1 MKDLLGREIAAGNYI
16 CYALTS
22 GRSANLAV
30 YKVTEVHEEF
40 IKACKVVSSYGCG
53 TWLLTLKDGRTVPRK
68 YCKLVYKPGE
78 GSYFEEMSEQEKVKL
93 CAKTSVLK
101 MPERVFI
108 LDGFVP
114 ELVQA

>member
-1 MKDLLGREIAAGNYI
+1 MKDLLGREINAGNYI
-16 CYALTS
+16 CYALTA

-30 YKVTEVHEEF
+30 YLVTEAREDS
-40 IKACKVVSSYGCG
+40 IKACKITSSYGSG

-68 YCKLVYKPGE
+68 YCKFVYKPGE
-78 GSYFEEMSEQEKVKL
+78 DSYFEEMSEQEKVKL
-93 CAKTSVLK
+93 DAKTSVLK

-114 ELVQA
+114 ELVQS

>member
-1 MKDLLGREIAAGNYI
+1 MKDLLGREITVGNYI

-22 GRSANLAV
+22 GRSASIAV

-40 IKACKVVSSYGCG
+40 IKACKVVSSYGGG

-68 YCKLVYKPGE
+68 NCKFVYKPGE

-114 ELVQA
+114 ELVQV